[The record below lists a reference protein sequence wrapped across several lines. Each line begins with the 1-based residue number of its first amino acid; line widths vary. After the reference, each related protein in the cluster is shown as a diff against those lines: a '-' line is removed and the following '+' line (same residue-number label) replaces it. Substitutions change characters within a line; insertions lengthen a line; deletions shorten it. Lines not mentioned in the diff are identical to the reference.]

1 MLITF
6 AQLTASAIALA
17 PTPTSPIVTT
27 RGAELPAGPDHA
39 IVHVDSARHTVVVT
53 VGPYHIV
60 PATHRD
66 GGMHA
71 GHGVPATQVFA
82 WPVDG
87 WVRGIALRVIGAN
100 GHELPRTLLHHL
112 AIINFGRRQLL
123 KPTPERVIAFGQE
136 TSDMSLPKTVGI
148 PVTAGMPMALTLGW
162 DNQTSDVLGDVRLEL
177 TIDWMPATTMPRPVS
192 AYPVSMDVVGAVGEL
207 SDYDLP
213 AGETRQAISFTMPVD
228 GRILAAGGHL
238 HDFGTTLRVDD
249 LSGQRPKK
257 VLELRSIRDK
267 DGRVLEVERITPGLR
282 GQGIRMHGG
291 RSYQMTATNANHTGA
306 VLTDHAMAYV
316 AMLYA
321 PDRGASWP
329 AADANHPAWLKELQD
344 LFGAQR

>member
-1 MLITF
+1 MLVIL
-6 AQLTASAIALA
+6 AQIAASALALTAASASPLA
-17 PTPTSPIVTT
+17 DRVG
-27 RGAELPAGPDHA
+27 RQAGPDRA
-39 IVHVDSARHTVVVT
+39 IVQVDSARRTVVIT
-53 VGPYHIV
+53 VGPYHVV
-60 PATHRD
+60 PATHGHGD
-66 GGMHA
+66 MHA
-71 GHGVPATQVFA
+71 GHSGSTTQAFA

-100 GHELPRTLLHHL
+100 GRELPRTLLHHL
-112 AIINFGRRQLL
+112 AIMNFGRRQLL
-123 KPTPERVIAFGQE
+123 KPTPERLAAFGQE
-136 TSDMSLPKTVGI
+136 TSALSLPRTVGI
-148 PVTAGMPMALTLGW
+148 PVTAGMAMAVALGW
-162 DNQTSDVLGDVRLEL
+162 YNQASDGLEDIRLEI
-177 TIDWMPATTMPRPVS
+177 TIDWMPASTMPRPTSV
-192 AYPVSMDVVGAVGEL
+192 YPVSMGVVGTIGEQ
-207 SDYDLP
+207 SNYDLP
-213 AGETRQAISFTMPVD
+213 TGETRQAIAFTMPVD

-238 HDFGTTLRVDD
+238 HDYGTALRVDD

-291 RSYQMTATNANHTGA
+291 RSYQMTTTNANHTGA

-344 LFGAQR
+344 LFGRGY